1 MSKKY
6 LIQSMG
12 VFIIG
17 ILLFFAGDRAGIIP
31 TILIPLGIIIA
42 IAGGIA
48 FILAL
53 ILRDPEEIRP
63 GKTG

>member
-6 LIQSMG
+6 LIQSIG
-12 VFIIG
+12 VLCIG
-17 ILLFFAGDRAGIIP
+17 ILIYLAGGQAGIVP
-31 TILIPLGIIIA
+31 AILIPLGIIIT

-53 ILRDPEEIRP
+53 ILRDPEEIGP
-63 GKTG
+63 GKPG

>member
-6 LIQSMG
+6 LIQSIG
-12 VFIIG
+12 VLCIG
-17 ILLFFAGDRAGIIP
+17 ILIYLAGDWVGIIP
-31 TILIPLGIIIA
+31 AILIPLGIIIA
-42 IAGGIA
+42 IAGGVA

-53 ILRDPEEIRP
+53 ILRDPDEISP